1 LNAAVAKLC
10 SHERTGSLEIV
21 CRVVANVAGLSKA
34 MYRNGSVEDPS
45 LVREFAL
52 GFTQARASF
61 DFIDV
66 GYGKERADFK
76 IRGMSHNTTL
86 F

>member
-1 LNAAVAKLC
+1 
-10 SHERTGSLEIV
+10 
-21 CRVVANVAGLSKA
+21 

-76 IRGMSHNTTL
+76 IRGMSNSTTL